1 MLYGLLGG
9 RLHERGGP
17 AVLGLDDLRGFA
29 TALPEV
35 EETTHFRLPTFKV
48 RGRPFAGLEKSATHA
63 IVAVDQAEA
72 GALAAED
79 PAAYQGVWRGANGR
93 IFVGL
98 RVDLARVP
106 PAQLQELVEHA
117 WRRQAPGR
125 LLAADDERG

>member
-1 MLYGLLGG
+1 M
-9 RLHERGGP
+9 
-17 AVLGLDDLRGFA
+17 LGLDDLRGFA

-35 EETTHFRLPTFKV
+35 EETTHFGLPTFKV

-72 GALAAED
+72 ETLAAED
-79 PAAYQGVWRGANGR
+79 PVAYQQVFRSANGR

-106 PAQLQELVEHA
+106 PARLRELVEHA
-117 WRRQAPGR
+117 WRHQAPR
-125 LLAADDERG
+125 QLLAADDQRG